1 MNVRKKERWQR
12 MLKIYK
18 VYECPLK
25 TMNKIFKLQK
35 LMTYILHEIFVP
47 KQENKMLHSYIP
59 RWRASGQL

>member
-1 MNVRKKERWQR
+1 

-25 TMNKIFKLQK
+25 TMKKIFKLQK

>member
-1 MNVRKKERWQR
+1 

-35 LMTYILHEIFVP
+35 LMTYILQEIFVP

>member
-1 MNVRKKERWQR
+1 

-18 VYECPLK
+18 VYECPQ
-25 TMNKIFKLQK
+25 MNKIFKLQK
-35 LMTYILHEIFVP
+35 LMTYILQEIFVP